1 MTVERLEIRR
11 DALVVAHL
19 QRAKK
24 GLWVTYTPEV
34 LDTVA
39 TGTPVLSCSLP
50 VRSTRL
56 EASAWARGLL
66 PEGQHLNDLAAAAD
80 VAASDTF
87 GMLARYGRDIA
98 GAFEIV
104 TEGADPRI
112 PGYDLYLTDELHAEV
127 AGLATTPLAVHD
139 DSELSLPGLQDKMVA
154 VRVGSD
160 WGRPVH
166 GYPSTHIFKVDPLDK
181 PGIVDAEAACLR
193 LARAVDLT
201 DIDVERARFGGRET
215 IIVSRFDRIE
225 RDDGTLGR
233 LHQEDLLQALGVHP
247 DSAKRRA
254 KYQAVGTSGPP
265 SWWHA
270 ADLLDSYALDA
281 DTQLRQLVR
290 IVTYTT
296 AIANADCHAKN
307 IAFLVDDGRIRLA
320 PLYDTVPTALW
331 PELRSTAALTVN
343 DVSPMRSI
351 TVDDIAAEARR
362 WGLPFDAAHTE
373 AAGLLEALLDQV
385 QHADHDEVAALV
397 ATNTRRLLDQTAR

>member
-112 PGYDLYLTDELHAEV
+112 PRYDLYLTDELHAEV

-201 DIDVERARFGGRET
+201 DIDVERARFRWPRNHHRFAVRSDRTRRRHSGTPPPGGPPPGARRAPRQCETAGQVPGGRH
-215 IIVSRFDRIE
+215 VRAAQLVARSR
-225 RDDGTLGR
+225 
-233 LHQEDLLQALGVHP
+233 
-247 DSAKRRA
+247 
-254 KYQAVGTSGPP
+254 PP
-265 SWWHA
+265 R
-270 ADLLDSYALDA
+270 
-281 DTQLRQLVR
+281 QLRPR
-290 IVTYTT
+290 RG
-296 AIANADCHAKN
+296 HS
-307 IAFLVDDGRIRLA
+307 A
-320 PLYDTVPTALW
+320 P
-331 PELRSTAALTVN
+331 STR
-343 DVSPMRSI
+343 P
-351 TVDDIAAEARR
+351 
-362 WGLPFDAAHTE
+362 HT
-373 AAGLLEALLDQV
+373 QSR
-385 QHADHDEVAALV
+385 
-397 ATNTRRLLDQTAR
+397 TRP